1 LRELPALLTVSFAV
15 GAESVSQW
23 VDLDG
28 PVHFVDHGGPRR
40 GEVRTLVC
48 VHGLGGSHANWHDL
62 GPLLASHHRVLAVDL
77 AGHGRTPR
85 AGRSA
90 SVPANRELLNRF
102 LDEVVGEPVVL
113 VGNSMGAGIAML
125 QAGAKPGTVAGL
137 VLIGPTLPRVST
149 DLPSRA
155 VARQIA
161 LCAVPPLG
169 QRILARRRSPLGA
182 ERFIAQTMRVTCAD
196 PTRVSLGMRRLAIE
210 LLASGAAGPDSEA
223 AFVEAARSVAL
234 LVGRAAAY
242 RALIAS
248 LATPALVLQGALDR
262 LVPRS
267 GLGQLAVLQPTWPI
281 EVLDGVG
288 HVPQIEIPHR
298 TAEIILGWLGQLDQ
312 GRTFDQGRMFDQG
325 RTFDQGNRGGS
336 TAQGAAS

>member
-1 LRELPALLTVSFAV
+1 MDRRPLAEPVSR
-15 GAESVSQW
+15 W
-23 VDLDG
+23 LDLDG

-40 GEVRTLVC
+40 GGGRTLVC

-62 GPLLASHHRVLAVDL
+62 GPLLARHHRVLAVDL

-90 SVPANRELLNRF
+90 SVPANRQLLDRF
-102 LDEVVGEPVVL
+102 LGEVVDGPAVL

-125 QAGAKPGTVAGL
+125 QAGARPETVAGL
-137 VLIGPTLPRVST
+137 VLIGPTLPRLST
-149 DLPSRA
+149 DVPTRA

-182 ERFIAQTMRVTCAD
+182 ERFIARTMGVTCAD
-196 PTRVSLGMRRLAIE
+196 QTRVSLGMRRLAVE

-223 AFVEAARSVAL
+223 AFLEAARSVAL
-234 LVGRAAAY
+234 LVARAAAY
-242 RALIAS
+242 RARIAA
-248 LATPALVLQGALDR
+248 LTAPALVLQGALDR

-267 GLGQLAVLQPTWPI
+267 GLGQLAVLQPTWPV

-288 HVPQIEIPHR
+288 HVPQIEVPQR
-298 TAEIILGWLGQLDQ
+298 TAEIVLGWLGWLD
-312 GRTFDQGRMFDQG
+312 GRERLDRD
-325 RTFDQGNRGGS
+325 GS
-336 TAQGAAS
+336 TARGAAS

>member
-1 LRELPALLTVSFAV
+1 VPAEPVSR
-15 GAESVSQW
+15 W

-28 PVHFVDHGGPRR
+28 PVHFVDHGGPVHR
-40 GEVRTLVC
+40 EVRTLVC

-62 GPLLASHHRVLAVDL
+62 GPLLARHHRVLAVDL

-90 SVPANRELLNRF
+90 SVPANRQLLDRF
-102 LDEVVGEPVVL
+102 LDEVVGEPAVL

-125 QAGAKPGTVAGL
+125 QAGARPATVAGL
-137 VLIGPTLPRVST
+137 VLIGPTLPRSRI
-149 DLPSRA
+149 DLPTRA

-169 QRILARRRSPLGA
+169 QRILARRRSASGA
-182 ERFIAQTMRVTCAD
+182 ERFIDQTMRVTCAD
-196 PTRVSLGMRRLAIE
+196 HTRVSLGMRRLAIE

-223 AFVEAARSVAL
+223 AFMEAARSVAL
-234 LVGRAAAY
+234 LVTQAAAY
-242 RALIAS
+242 RARIAA
-248 LATPALVLQGALDR
+248 LTTPALVLQGALDR

-267 GLGQLAVLQPTWPI
+267 GLGQLAVLQSTWPI

-288 HVPQIEIPHR
+288 HVPQIEIPQR
-298 TAEIILGWLGQLDQ
+298 TSEIVLDWLGKLDQCAQLDPDH
-312 GRTFDQGRMFDQG
+312 RSSAMAR
-325 RTFDQGNRGGS
+325 
-336 TAQGAAS
+336 GAAS

>member
-1 LRELPALLTVSFAV
+1 MRAEPVSR
-15 GAESVSQW
+15 W

-28 PVHFVDHGGPRR
+28 PVHFVDHGGPGC
-40 GEVRTLVC
+40 GEVRTLLC

-62 GPLLASHHRVLAVDL
+62 GPLLARHHRVLAVDL

-90 SVPANRELLNRF
+90 SVPANRKLLDRF
-102 LDEVVGEPVVL
+102 LDAVVDGPAVL

-125 QAGAKPGTVAGL
+125 QAGARPETVAGL
-137 VLIGPTLPRVST
+137 VLIGPTLPRMRT
-149 DLPSRA
+149 DVPTRA

-169 QRILARRRSPLGA
+169 QRILARRRSALGA

-196 PTRVSLGMRRLAIE
+196 QTRVSLGMRRLAVE

-223 AFVEAARSVAL
+223 AFLEAARSVAL
-234 LVGRAAAY
+234 LVARAATY
-242 RALIAS
+242 RARIAA
-248 LATPALVLQGALDR
+248 LTAPALVLQGALDR

-267 GLGQLAVLQPTWPI
+267 GLGQLEVLQPTWPI

-288 HVPQIEIPHR
+288 HVPQIEIPQR
-298 TAEIILGWLGQLDQ
+298 TSRIVLDWLGQLDRPGQ
-312 GRTFDQGRMFDQG
+312 LAPGDRGSATGR
-325 RTFDQGNRGGS
+325 
-336 TAQGAAS
+336 GAAS